1 MKDIK
6 KTATEDLAK
15 LLNEK
20 REIVRA
26 SRFDLAG
33 ASKKNTKATGLV
45 RKDIARIL
53 TEQNLRAK
61 EVTA

>member
-1 MKDIK
+1 MKELKK
-6 KTATEDLAK
+6 KTSEELAK
-15 LLNEK
+15 LLDEK
-20 REIVRA
+20 REAVRA

-33 ASKKNTKATGLV
+33 AAKKNTKATGLV
-45 RKDIARIL
+45 RKEIARIL

>member
-1 MKDIK
+1 MKEIK
-6 KTATEDLAK
+6 KASSEDLAK

-20 REIVRA
+20 RETVRA
-26 SRFDLAG
+26 ARFDLAG
-33 ASKKNTKATGLV
+33 AAKKNTKATGLV

-53 TEQNLRAK
+53 TEQNLRTK